1 MPPARFEPT
10 IPISN
15 QLQAHASDHLTT
27 VISVVDHIVVY
38 KVCLIPL
45 LTHSCN

>member
-1 MPPARFEPT
+1 MPPAGFEPT

-15 QLQAHASDHLTT
+15 QLQAHTSDRLVTG
-27 VISVVDHIVVY
+27 ISIVDQIVVY

-45 LTHSCN
+45 LTRSFN